1 MTSPF
6 ITERVL
12 LRSSSLSTR
21 TDAFGRFPH
30 SDFANL
36 ISCARLCSSFFI
48 AFWFAWGSVPANC
61 HSNILFPKQR
71 ESQSEKCELREEWI
85 DVQYGA
91 ESESSEALTCHQ

>member
-48 AFWFAWGSVPANC
+48 AFCFAWAVCPRIVIAIFYFL
-61 HSNILFPKQR
+61 SNEKVNPKNAGQER
-71 ESQSEKCELREEWI
+71 SGLVCSRAQNQKAPWL
-85 DVQYGA
+85 
-91 ESESSEALTCHQ
+91 